1 MRPKTPSNK
10 GAAGLQSSLNR
21 GLAAVERWMLYGGS
35 IIIFGMMFFTTL
47 DITLRKLTGFSFE
60 GLFEGVELMLVAAVY
75 LGVANVQNLR
85 KNVRVEMLT
94 NRLSLKSQQ
103 ILDAVTLVLSLIVFS
118 VAVWMTGTQAWKSY
132 QIKEVTFLP
141 AEHPVWLAR
150 IILTIGLTFLSL
162 RLLLQIGEQVKNIF
176 SRAEK
181 PGGAEPM

>member
-1 MRPKTPSNK
+1 
-10 GAAGLQSSLNR
+10 
-21 GLAAVERWMLYGGS
+21 MLYGGS

-60 GLFEGVELMLVAAVY
+60 GLFEGIELMLVAAVY

-85 KNVRVEMLT
+85 ANVRVEMLV
-94 NRLSLKSQQ
+94 NRLSSKSQQ
-103 ILDAVTLVLSLIVFS
+103 VLDVITLFLSLIIFS

-150 IILTIGLTFLSL
+150 IILTVGLTFLCL
-162 RLLLQIGEQVKNIF
+162 RLLIQIGEQVKNLF
-176 SRAEK
+176 SKAEK
-181 PGGAEPM
+181 PARGEPV